1 MCYSDPEKAA
11 HSMLEVRPAIGAD
24 FETIIG
30 FIDEASWWLAGKGTD
45 QWARPWPDQMERD
58 DRVRRGIKDGCTWMV
73 VDECESVATIS
84 CRRDGNP
91 DLWRQSERA
100 EPAIYLSRLIVR
112 RSHGGQRIGN
122 ELIDWAGLWSR
133 RQYAASWIRIDVWT
147 TNTMLHDYYR
157 KRGFRFCRRCDDV
170 SYPSAMLFQK
180 PTAGITSADVPR
192 LREVPDLQAPADRRT
207 TR

>member
-1 MCYSDPEKAA
+1 
-11 HSMLEVRPAIGAD
+11 MLHVRPATSTE

-45 QWARPWPDQMERD
+45 QWARPWPDETERD

-73 VDECESVATIS
+73 VDEGESVATVA

-91 DLWRQSERA
+91 DLWSNFERA
-100 EPAIYLSRLIVR
+100 GPAVYVSRLIVR
-112 RSHGGQRIGN
+112 RSHGGQGIGN
-122 ELIDWAGLWSR
+122 ELIDWVGLWSR
-133 RQYAASWIRIDVWT
+133 RQYAARWIRIDVWT
-147 TNTMLHDYYR
+147 TNTTLHDYYR
-157 KRGFRFCRRCDDV
+157 ERGFLFCRRCDDV

-192 LREVPDLQAPADRRT
+192 LQEVPDLQPAAGQRRT
-207 TR
+207 TV

>member
-1 MCYSDPEKAA
+1 
-11 HSMLEVRPAIGAD
+11 MLCVRPAIGAD

-45 QWARPWPDQMERD
+45 QWARPWPDELERD

-73 VDECESVATIS
+73 AEEGQSVATIS

-91 DLWRQSERA
+91 DLWHDSERA
-100 EPAIYLSRLIVR
+100 EPAVYVSRLMVR
-112 RSHGGQRIGN
+112 RNRGGQRIGN
-122 ELIDWAGLWSR
+122 ELIDWAGLRAR
-133 RQYAASWIRIDVWT
+133 RQYGARWIRIDVWT

-157 KRGFRFCRRCDDV
+157 KRGFRFCRCCDDV

-180 PTAGITSADVPR
+180 PTAGITPADIPR
-192 LREVPDLQAPADRRT
+192 LPEVPDRQRSGATA
-207 TR
+207 